1 MNLKI
6 LLLTIVAV
14 AAAAQTPV
22 ESRPE
27 IGPKLKQNAEALR
40 QYSYKRRTQIT
51 IDGQP
56 RATRVDLVRY
66 INGQEE
72 TVPLEAPE
80 RPSGQGRGGGLR
92 GRMIQK
98 KKEEMKEDVAR
109 LTSLLHRYMS
119 PGSDS
124 MRAAL
129 EKAAISRTGPEPD
142 ADIQL
147 TAKGVVD
154 PSDSMTLTW
163 SVARKRP
170 EKIAIHAK
178 LDGKPVDLAVNFA
191 ALPEG
196 PFYAAHT
203 VVSAPKHDLVV
214 NIDTFDYERGEA
226 GR

>member
-6 LLLTIVAV
+6 LFFMIAAV
-14 AAAAQTPV
+14 AASAQTPV
-22 ESRPE
+22 DSRPE
-27 IGPKLKQNAEALR
+27 IGPKLKQNAVALR

-51 IDGQP
+51 IDGRP

-72 TVPLEAPE
+72 TVPLESPE
-80 RPSGQGRGGGLR
+80 RPSGQGRGGLR

-98 KKEEMKEDVAR
+98 KKEEMKEDVQR
-109 LTSLLHRYMS
+109 LTGLLHRYMS
-119 PGSDS
+119 SGSDS

-147 TAKGVVD
+147 TAKGIVD

-163 SVARKRP
+163 SVANKRP
-170 EKIAIHAK
+170 EKIAIHAR
-178 LDGKPVDLAVNFA
+178 LDGKPVDLTVDFA
-191 ALPEG
+191 ALPGG
-196 PFYAAHT
+196 PFYPAHT
-203 VVSAPKHDLVV
+203 VVSAPKHSLLV
-214 NIDTFDYERGEA
+214 NIDTFDYVRGEA
-226 GR
+226 GQ